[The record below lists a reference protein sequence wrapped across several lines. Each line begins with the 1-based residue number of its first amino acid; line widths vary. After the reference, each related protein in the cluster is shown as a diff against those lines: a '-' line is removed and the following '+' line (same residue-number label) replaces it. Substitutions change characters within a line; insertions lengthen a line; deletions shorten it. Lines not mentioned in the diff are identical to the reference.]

1 MTRLY
6 LPGLHGQE
14 PTMVCRVPIGNGET
28 CGKQFYPGEERA
40 WQRHMTACAAEHEA
54 AIHAESLKTRMPV
67 FDENNWDPEYVA
79 AVLEWKTRTDAR
91 PAREP
96 VTAPR
101 ASIVDDIHEEPVET
115 EPLPEISD
123 DQLTID
129 PETDPEREPEEDLSS
144 IPVEMR

>member
-1 MTRLY
+1 MAVRRRALQPDAVLETQSYGAIPYVSDQAFLEASLAFAQTQAIAGGVVTSIVDR
-6 LPGLHGQE
+6 H
-14 PTMVCRVPIGNGET
+14 PTDLDGESVT
-28 CGKQFYPGEERA
+28 
-40 WQRHMTACAAEHEA
+40 
-54 AIHAESLKTRMPV
+54 
-67 FDENNWDPEYVA
+67 VA
-79 AVLEWKTRTDAR
+79 AVLEWKSRTDAR